1 MTNLFML
8 PVVNLSNWVIKQMD
22 SIYFSPGT
30 SAVLQIQIMLA
41 EMIQVTRPLSH
52 FGIRPLTLKQ
62 NKTNGIK
69 VGGTGS
75 QSGLF
80 VSSKENP
87 HSDAWFCSKTGFS
100 SA

>member
-1 MTNLFML
+1 MTNLFKL

-52 FGIRPLTLKQ
+52 FGIRPLTPKQ
-62 NKTNGIK
+62 NK
-69 VGGTGS
+69 
-75 QSGLF
+75 
-80 VSSKENP
+80 
-87 HSDAWFCSKTGFS
+87 KTK
-100 SA
+100 